1 MKIEIS
7 DFTITNHS
15 SKLETEKL
23 RREKLSWI
31 QEKTAIE
38 KNLTQKNLELNNR
51 IFHISQLEQELKE
64 ERNINEDL
72 KQQLSEEKQSREKAE
87 NELQS
92 SAEKIKHLK
101 LEKLSFKISS
111 LPETEHAVMI
121 PGQKRNPNSISAHT
135 PEEELLTY
143 PRSTSVTEDD
153 SHAVERNQSDK
164 DTVELDVSEVD
175 PLLDPF
181 QALNNCL
188 DQVDSSSLGLG
199 TDPFKLTAIQ
209 AEESDSDRELVNPE
223 NAHSGQ
229 PDDSDAEIVA
239 EVVDDQE
246 TEKMK
251 KSVPNKPTKKIKK
264 KITPKKILNCI
275 IISN

>member
-111 LPETEHAVMI
+111 LPETTCCY
-121 PGQKRNPNSISAHT
+121 NPR
-135 PEEELLTY
+135 PKKK
-143 PRSTSVTEDD
+143 P
-153 SHAVERNQSDK
+153 
-164 DTVELDVSEVD
+164 ELDFRSHPRGGAVD
-175 PLLDPF
+175 IP
-181 QALNNCL
+181 
-188 DQVDSSSLGLG
+188 QVY
-199 TDPFKLTAIQ
+199 FC
-209 AEESDSDRELVNPE
+209 DRR
-223 NAHSGQ
+223 
-229 PDDSDAEIVA
+229 
-239 EVVDDQE
+239 
-246 TEKMK
+246 
-251 KSVPNKPTKKIKK
+251 
-264 KITPKKILNCI
+264 
-275 IISN
+275 